1 MCGSGGGNNSEA
13 EEARKREDERQAKIR
28 DGREQIDQNFGQFDD
43 NYFSGR
49 RQSYLDYAKPQFD
62 DQLTDA
68 SKSLLAALSR
78 SGLSDSSI
86 AANRREKLAK
96 MTGTKEREIE
106 DKALDFEN
114 SARKAVNSAQ
124 TDLYA
129 QNANTADPMLAANTS
144 MNRAQTLTSL
154 PAYSPLGA
162 LFEGVTSGLAT
173 QADLER
179 RGQAKYGN
187 VLFGSGSGGSGTV
200 IGD

>member
-1 MCGSGGGNNSEA
+1 MCGSGGGGNNEA

-28 DGREQIDQNFGQFDD
+28 DGREQIDKNFNQFDD

-96 MTGTKEREIE
+96 MAGTKEREIE

-162 LFEGVTSGLAT
+162 LFAGVTSGLAT